1 MRFLALSALV
11 LLSSWPLESAPAA
24 EVRCAS
30 GIYGRYSLPQDEGWF
45 RRRWPSGVRPTGS
58 TCSSGFIFGP
68 IKPGDYEKV
77 RALYRQNHPFLAS
90 FILASSG
97 GDVVEAIKIGQLF
110 RRYLIRASAPIRI
123 TFPEGGETFTSI
135 SHERECESGRCI
147 CASACAV
154 MWFGAVDRGG
164 SVGLHRPRTDDPY
177 FRALGPT
184 EGANAYRG
192 ALDSIRQYLDEM
204 EVPKSMIEAMVA
216 TGSADIKW
224 VDADDGLSR
233 PPSLA
238 EWEDATCGS
247 FSIKDENLLSDL
259 RAKHSNFAQREQNLR
274 DQLQNRQSQWT
285 QCRIELLSSN
295 RDKLSAP

>member
-97 GDVVEAIKIGQLF
+97 GDVVEAIS
-110 RRYLIRASAPIRI
+110 RPYLTSESAKADGASAPAHARLCGLVRSIVAARLAYTGHEPMIR
-123 TFPEGGETFTSI
+123 TLGRWDQQK
-135 SHERECESGRCI
+135 ERTPIVGR
-147 CASACAV
+147 
-154 MWFGAVDRGG
+154 
-164 SVGLHRPRTDDPY
+164 
-177 FRALGPT
+177 
-184 EGANAYRG
+184 
-192 ALDSIRQYLDEM
+192 
-204 EVPKSMIEAMVA
+204 
-216 TGSADIKW
+216 
-224 VDADDGLSR
+224 
-233 PPSLA
+233 
-238 EWEDATCGS
+238 
-247 FSIKDENLLSDL
+247 
-259 RAKHSNFAQREQNLR
+259 
-274 DQLQNRQSQWT
+274 
-285 QCRIELLSSN
+285 
-295 RDKLSAP
+295 